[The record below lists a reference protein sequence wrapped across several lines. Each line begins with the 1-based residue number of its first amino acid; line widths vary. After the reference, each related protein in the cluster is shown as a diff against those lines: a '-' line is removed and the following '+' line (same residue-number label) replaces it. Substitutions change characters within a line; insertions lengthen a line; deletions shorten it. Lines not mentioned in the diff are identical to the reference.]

1 MSPNQ
6 FTQKLSLEGVLHDSS
21 LHSEKVSWGRELTWS
36 FLNSELSSQLFDL
49 GRFILVSVSVS
60 LWTEGRASYS
70 FNIKKM
76 GHSSQWPSQT
86 AEGKSVPSSFLK
98 SPWESEGTAAY
109 SAESAVWVSHRR
121 ERRAAG
127 RNTETLEWG
136 PTLEYHLLKKSHTI
150 KNSRNSWETRLG
162 AHWSWL
168 VAVRSDDFKVAKAF
182 KELKQTYF
190 QYNNFQFTWGR
201 K

>member
-6 FTQKLSLEGVLHDSS
+6 FAQKPSLEGVLHDSS

-36 FLNSELSSQLFDL
+36 FLNSELSSQLSDL
-49 GRFILVSVSVS
+49 GRFILVSVSDS

-76 GHSSQWPSQT
+76 GLTDCWR
-86 AEGKSVPSSFLK
+86 ESVPSSFLK

-121 ERRAAG
+121 EGRVAG

-136 PTLEYHLLKKSHTI
+136 PTLEYHLLKNSHTI
-150 KNSRNSWETRLG
+150 KNSRNSWETWLG

-168 VAVRSDDFKVAKAF
+168 VAIKTDDFKVAKAF
-182 KELKQTYF
+182 
-190 QYNNFQFTWGR
+190 
-201 K
+201 